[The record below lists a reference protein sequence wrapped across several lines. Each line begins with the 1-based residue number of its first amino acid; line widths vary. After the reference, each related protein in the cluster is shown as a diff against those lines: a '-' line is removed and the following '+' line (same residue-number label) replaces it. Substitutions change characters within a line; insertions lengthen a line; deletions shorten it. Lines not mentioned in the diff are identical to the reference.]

1 LGKWKDQSET
11 PPIVAILQ
19 KENQKNLKGLVKQEK
34 AHCSM
39 DEGNREEKRPKAE
52 DGAEVVG
59 NVGIQKTRWQRL
71 LQFPDTRAIVL
82 ITLIYTVFAGLQWCS
97 IRESNRINQEALLT
111 VQRAYVNF
119 KTIESTGIRDAQG
132 RIRAHP

>member
-1 LGKWKDQSET
+1 
-11 PPIVAILQ
+11 
-19 KENQKNLKGLVKQEK
+19 
-34 AHCSM
+34 M